1 MPGITINSSA
11 REAQVTGVS
20 KDLLTEQ
27 HALPSWPLQ
36 TIHLSLNLSHRSILG
51 GLKNFFLCFL
61 LYSQS
66 CATFITI

>member
-11 REAQVTGVS
+11 REAQVAGVS

-51 GLKNFFLCFL
+51 GLKNFF
-61 LYSQS
+61 
-66 CATFITI
+66 